1 MKGVLKGDKV
11 VMGKDAIE
19 ELYNNFYY
27 GRLKDETL
35 ELALVEAA
43 YLLDREKI
51 AIEMDGI
58 VLSFKDFFTLA
69 SQLQEYFELKY
80 IVYRDL
86 RERGYYVQPS
96 VTDFRVYPRGGKPGV
111 TASQYFINVVTE
123 RKPLPLSQLISNLQ
137 AALNVRR
144 EMVLAIVDEE
154 SDITYYGVKFQRMK
168 GSMGHAEHTA
178 ERGRRHP
185 DGRQGHHL
193 G

>member
-1 MKGVLKGDKV
+1 MKGTLKGDRV

-43 YLLDREKI
+43 YLLDRDKI

-58 VLSFKDFFTLA
+58 ILSFRDFFTLA

-111 TASQYFINVVTE
+111 Y
-123 RKPLPLSQLISNLQ
+123 R
-137 AALNVRR
+137 
-144 EMVLAIVDEE
+144 
-154 SDITYYGVKFQRMK
+154 ITIFCPC
-168 GSMGHAEHTA
+168 GHRA
-178 ERGRRHP
+178 
-185 DGRQGHHL
+185 
-193 G
+193 